1 MEIRELERQGF
12 SFRAL
17 GSLVSDRNPQDIGP
31 AATFTMQIREL
42 ERCPES
48 SFRALGSL
56 VSDRDLQDTRPAFT
70 MQIRELERCPESSF
84 RALGP
89 QDTGGNDHIE
99 SDENTTTRHEFNA
112 SEKAAAEVV
121 QADAAESQAE

>member
-31 AATFTMQIREL
+31 AAT
-42 ERCPES
+42 
-48 SFRALGSL
+48 
-56 VSDRDLQDTRPAFT
+56 FT